1 MDRGSYGAEEYV
13 LVVGGVNIDIG
24 GRPFGRLEPKT
35 SNPGVIGTALG
46 GVGRNIA
53 HNLSLL
59 GKKVVFLTAFG
70 DDLYAGQIEGSCARL
85 GIDIS
90 HARIV
95 PGGKTS
101 AYLFLSD
108 EQGDMETAVS
118 DMQICEQITPEYL
131 EENLSL
137 IKNAAV
143 IAADTNIPEESL
155 AYLTGHADVP
165 VFIDPVSVAKAE
177 KLRGILPRIHTLKP
191 NLTEAAALTRV
202 QITGKESSHEAAEKL
217 VETGVKRV
225 FLSMG
230 DKGVLAADSA
240 GLKRYPGA
248 RATVRNTTGAGDS
261 FMAGLIYSYMEGF
274 SMEQTCLFASGCAA
288 MTIEAEETIN
298 SELSAEAVTE
308 YIRRIEQ

>member
-1 MDRGSYGAEEYV
+1 MIR
-13 LVVGGVNIDIG
+13 
-24 GRPFGRLEPKT
+24 
-35 SNPGVIGTALG
+35 TALG

-155 AYLTGHADVP
+155 AYLTGHAHAP

-191 NLTEAAALTRV
+191 NLTEAAALTGV

-225 FLSMG
+225 FLSM
-230 DKGVLAADSA
+230 
-240 GLKRYPGA
+240 
-248 RATVRNTTGAGDS
+248 
-261 FMAGLIYSYMEGF
+261 
-274 SMEQTCLFASGCAA
+274 
-288 MTIEAEETIN
+288 
-298 SELSAEAVTE
+298 
-308 YIRRIEQ
+308 

>member
-1 MDRGSYGAEEYV
+1 MDRGSYKAEEYV

-24 GRPFGRLEPKT
+24 GQPFGRLEPKT
-35 SNPGVIGTALG
+35 SNPGVIRTALG

-59 GKKVVFLTAFG
+59 GKKVIFLTAFG
-70 DDLYAGQIEGSCARL
+70 DDIYAGQIEGSCARL

-101 AYLFLSD
+101 AYLFLND

-118 DMQICEQITPEYL
+118 DMQICEQITPAYL

-137 IKNAAV
+137 IENAAV

-155 AYLTGHADVP
+155 AYLTEHADAP
-165 VFIDPVSVAKAE
+165 VFVDPVSVAKAE
-177 KLRGILPRIHTLKP
+177 KLRGVLSRIHTLKP

-202 QITGKESSHEAAEKL
+202 SITGKECSTKPIASFENVCPLYHKIREKQTNFFACEPPVPIYFAEL
-217 VETGVKRV
+217 WYNTN
-225 FLSMG
+225 
-230 DKGVLAADSA
+230 LA
-240 GLKRYPGA
+240 LKRA
-248 RATVRNTTGAGDS
+248 NSRAS
-261 FMAGLIYSYMEGF
+261 FPF
-274 SMEQTCLFASGCAA
+274 
-288 MTIEAEETIN
+288 
-298 SELSAEAVTE
+298 
-308 YIRRIEQ
+308 